1 MRIAGNYQSRGCRWV
16 RPALLTSH
24 IYSEEKDWFTS
35 RTAAPAFVM
44 TTQFASIVN
53 LSSSHLAQV
62 LELSPTELNGPRP
75 EQLLISQLNQSSQE
89 LANFNCDSFVPF
101 DQQPSGL
108 PGTAHNS
115 YLMVW
120 LSKNAVTLQL
130 AGAIFSSLA
139 YANDLETI
147 YNRQTELII
156 STTIDTLK
164 PDGTW
169 SAIDYTSG
177 CTARRSSWPASGH
190 WSRLLEMTVAY
201 RGGLPRYKNNAH
213 LRSAIHRAM
222 GYWFDHDYSTI
233 GDGSCMDRE
242 QLPAHHCPC
251 GTPGLWGPNWYSNVI
266 LIPTRVGKVCILLRQ
281 ELSDTELAKCT
292 TMTAR
297 AYAPFYRDPKPG
309 YLSGANVMDIAV
321 IGIMA
326 ALLENDRSGNAT
338 RIADAYGRVHSQ
350 TLVQSEDRVD
360 GIKPDGSFQHSS
372 CNYRE
377 LRERFVRASAH
388 VILLA
393 LKVGCSSN
401 SFIQLSLLAL
411 GTQFQAKKE
420 VQQSFG
426 RWFEGARW
434 MTYTN
439 VMNNVVHW
447 DLVRAIFASTN
458 LMLTLITV
466 RHRSFHIV
474 SCGRWKVR
482 NLAFDLYASY
492 DVPRASAD
500 LRMDLSQILK
510 LGKAWSQRDLIE
522 FGTRLTG
529 SADNSANSGG
539 LVGSRMFWNSDYMVS
554 WRAEYEDI
562 FAGLDYSI
570 PPGITTDYAATK
582 LECATA
588 TRAGADS
595 YAGGVEADDVAMAAM
610 RYLNPLSQS
619 FGFYKAW
626 FFFPNNVQHVLVANV
641 QQYSQHSHPAFSVLD
656 QRLRSGDV
664 YLNGQPISEG
674 GNFTETNTLWHG
686 GTGYTFPPDQAIST
700 PVSVCLQSKSGDWSK
715 IGTSKRP
722 PSIKDI
728 FTAWLVHTPSSR
740 IPTTHSSDPNT
751 SAPIEYSVFPATR
764 SNSEFENKARRD
776 GFTCYGA
783 GSGVLE
789 TFGWEC
795 IGQGDGSW
803 AGGGSR
809 SGGDAQVQGRGAYQ
823 GQDLCCGPDTW
834 FWDGY
839 CQGQLAWSGYLAAL
853 CRRGV
858 FWE

>member
-1 MRIAGNYQSRGCRWV
+1 
-16 RPALLTSH
+16 
-24 IYSEEKDWFTS
+24 
-35 RTAAPAFVM
+35 
-44 TTQFASIVN
+44 
-53 LSSSHLAQV
+53 
-62 LELSPTELNGPRP
+62 
-75 EQLLISQLNQSSQE
+75 
-89 LANFNCDSFVPF
+89 
-101 DQQPSGL
+101 
-108 PGTAHNS
+108 
-115 YLMVW
+115 MVW

-156 STTIDTLK
+156 STTRAWNGKIQNYIDTLK
-164 PDGTW
+164 SDGTW

-190 WSRLLEMTVAY
+190 WSRLLEMTAAY

-242 QLPAHHCPC
+242 QFPAHHCPC

-266 LIPTRVGKVCILLRQ
+266 LIPTRVSKVCILLRQ

-292 TMTAR
+292 TMAAR

-360 GIKPDGSFQHSS
+360 GIKPDGSFQQHGGLIYDG
-372 CNYRE
+372 NYGKD
-377 LRERFVRASAH
+377 F
-388 VILLA
+388 
-393 LKVGCSSN
+393 SN

-447 DLVRAIFASTN
+447 DLSVI
-458 LMLTLITV
+458 
-466 RHRSFHIV
+466 
-474 SCGRWKVR
+474 GR
-482 NLAFDLYASY
+482 FISY
-492 DVPRASAD
+492 PVADGRASAD

-539 LVGSRMFWNSDYMVS
+539 LVGSRMFWNSDYMVHRTAETVTTVKMVS
-554 WRAEYEDI
+554 TRTTTSECVNSENPYGFHLSDGVTYTYSTGAEYEDI

-570 PPGITTDYAATK
+570 PPGITTDYAAAK

-595 YAGGVEADDVAMAAM
+595 YAGGVEAGDVAMAAM

-664 YLNGQPISEG
+664 YLNGQSISEG
-674 GNFTETNTLWHG
+674 GNFTETNTLWHS

-700 PVSVCLQSKSGDWSK
+700 PLSVCLQSKSGDWSK

-722 PSIKDI
+722 PSIKDT

-740 IPTTHSSDPNT
+740 TPTTHSSDPNT

-764 SNSEFENKARRD
+764 SNSEFENKAARYRPRTIVNSEVVSAAMDSHATVLGAAFWKPLGGSVSVKEMGVGLEVDRGVVVMLKFKDEGRTKGRIYVADPTHGSGTVTVKVNWLGQAISRRSAGEGCSGSKCPGLKRTSGHEKGEVVLKLD
-776 GFTCYGA
+776 LPGGGLA
-783 GSGVLE
+783 GSTV
-789 TFGWEC
+789 
-795 IGQGDGSW
+795 
-803 AGGGSR
+803 
-809 SGGDAQVQGRGAYQ
+809 V
-823 GQDLCCGPDTW
+823 
-834 FWDGY
+834 
-839 CQGQLAWSGYLAAL
+839 
-853 CRRGV
+853 GV
-858 FWE
+858 F